1 MKRLI
6 YSLLA
11 MAATTLVFNATAQP
25 QRMTST
31 ERAQQIA
38 EQMAHE
44 LQLDTKQQN
53 KVEKIYTTYFDAMKA
68 NRPVMRRS
76 PMGGPHGGGMR
87 GGGMP
92 HGERPNMEGK
102 ERPQMNGP
110 RPPMDQRPDMQELR
124 ETTQAEIDKAIEKR
138 NKSMQKVLTDKQY
151 TRWQKIE
158 QERMNRDSIVWK
170 ANRVNVISSVASDL
184 NRIVTIVN
192 RIDIQTKNHTLAL
205 RRVVLF

>member
-68 NRPVMRRS
+68 NRPVMQRP

-158 QERMNRDSIVWK
+158 QERINRDF
-170 ANRVNVISSVASDL
+170 NRMESEQGERDQQRGQRPQPYRN
-184 NRIVTIVN
+184 NR
-192 RIDIQTKNHTLAL
+192 
-205 RRVVLF
+205 